1 MTNDNA
7 AAARLQVTLAELYG
21 PTIFD
26 QMVAERREDPTGAV
40 RHPDRAR
47 IRRETLDEAITE
59 LEDRLN
65 RFALAGRHTRA
76 RWAVQALRDLR
87 EEGG

>member
-1 MTNDNA
+1 MTADTA
-7 AAARLQVTLAELYG
+7 QSRLEARLAELDG

-47 IRRETLDEAITE
+47 IRRETLDEAITY
-59 LEDRLN
+59 LEDRLSQ
-65 RFALAGRHTRA
+65 FPLSGRHTRA
-76 RWAVQALRDLR
+76 WWAVGRLRDLR
-87 EEGG
+87 EDT